1 MTQYLIKSAFCI
13 YLFIKYLIR
22 IYNVPEERVVNTIS
36 LVSEFMNFIFLEKGD
51 LPREIDNLKTK

>member
-51 LPREIDNLKTK
+51 PER